1 MGAYPTPRFVPA
13 GGNSTVP
20 NPSIDVEKW
29 TEQTT
34 QSLNSLS
41 ITSPSGVR
49 GTSVSLAIDLDE
61 QKEAKP
67 ASAGAATP
75 SPYRPKRKLLRRDSL
90 DRREALLRG
99 KEGSRRRTRWENGQ
113 SI

>member
-1 MGAYPTPRFVPA
+1 MSAYPTPRFIPA
-13 GGNSTVP
+13 GGDSSVA

-34 QSLNSLS
+34 QSLNNLS
-41 ITSPSGVR
+41 IAASAGVR

-61 QKEAKP
+61 QKEAK
-67 ASAGAATP
+67 AAAAT
-75 SPYRPKRKLLRRDSL
+75 YRPKRKLLRRDSL

-99 KEGSRRRTRWENGQ
+99 KEGSRRRTRWENGG
-113 SI
+113 